1 LRLKIYRALL
11 SSLLLLHVSSIFLN
25 NLDWSPFIQCL
36 YPYYY
41 PYIQWSGQRQDWGMY
56 QNPDQFDQQIN
67 YGIILANGVN
77 KKSSAL
83 SKTVLVCFTFRELF
97 PQGRE
102 QERSFTQM
110 EIDPHE
116 NLTFKKIT
124 FSNLSE
130 KLLHPEFFRRLKN
143 THYKKSM
150 LLVLLAPLQFC
161 SRTKKFLEI
170 PVSDPSW
177 ATYWDRFWFAP
188 KPQAILTIMRMSYG
202 TYLIFY
208 FWKLQ
213 PVMEMFFGTNGLVA
227 LGGRFPQQPSP
238 VPTIFTVLSDRS
250 DTVVWFVTLLGMF
263 SGAIL
268 ATGVF
273 NRVAAL
279 LAWVC
284 VSSVVTAIPVNS
296 GDFLVQCYAVLMVF
310 AGLAGHLGKPVWQC
324 STGEHPAWSL
334 RLFQIQIVFVYFFSG
349 WHKLAS
355 TAWYN
360 GSAFHYV
367 ISQEFWSRFDITW
380 LAAYPVFTSAL
391 TTFVLFFE
399 LLLFPVLIWVPATR
413 RLMLVSGLIFH
424 LMIFATLKV
433 FVFHQIVILFY
444 LAFLTSDD
452 ISQFKNHLES
462 VLKKRI
468 PILLNNLRSHHK

>member
-1 LRLKIYRALL
+1 
-11 SSLLLLHVSSIFLN
+11 
-25 NLDWSPFIQCL
+25 
-36 YPYYY
+36 
-41 PYIQWSGQRQDWGMY
+41 M
-56 QNPDQFDQQIN
+56 
-67 YGIILANGVN
+67 
-77 KKSSAL
+77 
-83 SKTVLVCFTFRELF
+83 
-97 PQGRE
+97 
-102 QERSFTQM
+102 
-110 EIDPHE
+110 
-116 NLTFKKIT
+116 
-124 FSNLSE
+124 
-130 KLLHPEFFRRLKN
+130 
-143 THYKKSM
+143 
-150 LLVLLAPLQFC
+150 
-161 SRTKKFLEI
+161 
-170 PVSDPSW
+170 SDPSW
-177 ATYWDRFWFAP
+177 TTCWDRFWFAP

-202 TYLIFY
+202 AYLIFY
-208 FWKLQ
+208 FWNVQ
-213 PVMEMFFGTNGLVA
+213 PVLKMFFGTNGLVS

-238 VPTIFTVLSDRS
+238 IPTIFTVLSDKS
-250 DTVVWFVTLLGMF
+250 DAVVWLVTLLGMF

-268 ATGVF
+268 TTGIF
-273 NRVAAL
+273 NRIAPL
-279 LAWVC
+279 LAWIC

-296 GDFLVQCYAVLMVF
+296 GDFLVQCYAMLMVF

-355 TAWYN
+355 TAWHN

-413 RLMLVSGLIFH
+413 RLMLGCGLIFH

-468 PILLNNLRSHHK
+468 PTLSNALRSWHK

>member
-1 LRLKIYRALL
+1 
-11 SSLLLLHVSSIFLN
+11 
-25 NLDWSPFIQCL
+25 
-36 YPYYY
+36 
-41 PYIQWSGQRQDWGMY
+41 
-56 QNPDQFDQQIN
+56 
-67 YGIILANGVN
+67 
-77 KKSSAL
+77 
-83 SKTVLVCFTFRELF
+83 
-97 PQGRE
+97 
-102 QERSFTQM
+102 
-110 EIDPHE
+110 
-116 NLTFKKIT
+116 
-124 FSNLSE
+124 
-130 KLLHPEFFRRLKN
+130 
-143 THYKKSM
+143 
-150 LLVLLAPLQFC
+150 
-161 SRTKKFLEI
+161 
-170 PVSDPSW
+170 
-177 ATYWDRFWFAP
+177 
-188 KPQAILTIMRMSYG
+188 
-202 TYLIFY
+202 
-208 FWKLQ
+208 
-213 PVMEMFFGTNGLVA
+213 MFFGTNGLVA

-250 DTVVWFVTLLGMF
+250 DTVVWLVTLLGMF

-296 GDFLVQCYAVLMVF
+296 GDFLVQCYAALMLF
-310 AGLAGHLGKPVWQC
+310 AGLAGHLGKPVWQY

-367 ISQEFWSRFDITW
+367 VSQEFWSRFNITW
-380 LAAYPVFTSAL
+380 LADYPVFTSAL

-399 LLLFPVLIWVPATR
+399 LLLFPVLIWLPATR
-413 RLMLVSGLIFH
+413 RLMLVCGLIFH

-462 VLKKRI
+462 VLKRRI
-468 PILLNNLRSHHK
+468 PILLNNLRSCHK